1 MFSIAPGKMMI
12 SLTGLNNGSRK
23 NCFTIRSWKFNK
35 HVDRKKKK
43 DSFTCFNRHKVHFT
57 FAMDLSNSQILKR
70 GIYLAKL

>member
-23 NCFTIRSWKFNK
+23 KLFYHQKLEVQQTCGL
-35 HVDRKKKK
+35 KKKK

-57 FAMDLSNSQILKR
+57 FAVDLSNSQILKR